1 MKFTWRGAGLAVL
14 LLLVRAGAE
23 PPPIRTWTSQSGAK
37 LEAGLVR
44 VDGPRVVLQSAD
56 GRQFQVLAT
65 QLSAGDQSYLKE
77 QGVAPAAAAADPA
90 PLPSAPPP
98 PPAGDLKPEW
108 APGEI
113 HGPVACKADEQ
124 FHYFVYV
131 PASLAPGEPAWPVMF
146 VMSPGG
152 GNAGGLKRYRA
163 AADLNGVVLALSQE
177 SRNNS
182 DSAGNAVRAMIEDAF
197 KRLPRA
203 DPAFAFASGFSG
215 GSRMSFLVA
224 DILPAK
230 LKGGILACGAA
241 THNPAWKPG
250 AQLPVYGLSG
260 TRCFN
265 RWDMACLM
273 EKNGDMRHLRFFP
286 GAHAWADE
294 DPLCDGMTWLMARA
308 HARASKTTAGKASA
322 ERWAARILAQA
333 RELAPADPVRAWRAI
348 DALQAASPGPPLAG
362 AIAQVRTGLQS
373 RPEIRTALA
382 AEKDVEAFWRK
393 HFKTNPMDCE
403 NNNGTEAA
411 AKDGATYAA
420 TYKGTPYEALFTEMG
435 QPTPKK

>member
-1 MKFTWRGAGLAVL
+1 MRSTRFGAGLATL
-14 LLLVRAGAE
+14 LFIVHAAAGEE
-23 PPPIRTWTSQSGAK
+23 PMRTWTSQSGAK

-44 VDGPRVVLQSAD
+44 IDGPRVVLKSAD
-56 GRQFQVLAT
+56 GRPFQVLAT
-65 QLSAGDQSYLKE
+65 QLSAEDQSYLKE
-77 QGVAPAAAAADPA
+77 QGVSPVAAGADPA
-90 PLPSAPPP
+90 PLPSVPPP

-108 APGEI
+108 APGET

-131 PASLAPGEPAWPVMF
+131 PASLAPGEPVWPVMF

-163 AADLNGVVLALSQE
+163 GAELNGVVLALSQE

-182 DSAGNAVRAMIEDAF
+182 ENAGNAVRAMIEDVF

-203 DPAFAFASGFSG
+203 DPAFTFASGFSG
-215 GSRMSFLVA
+215 GSRMSFLTA
-224 DILPAK
+224 ANLPAK

-241 THNPAWKPG
+241 THDPSWKPG

-273 EKNGDMRHLRFFP
+273 EKNEEMRHLRFFP

-294 DPLCDGMTWLMARA
+294 DLLCDGLTWLMARA
-308 HARASKTTAGKASA
+308 HAKAAKNATGKASA

-333 RELAPADPVRAWRAI
+333 RELAPSDPVRAWRAI
-348 DALQAASPGPPLAG
+348 DALKAANPGPPLAG

-373 RPEIRTALA
+373 RPEISTALA
-382 AEKDVEAFWRK
+382 AEKDVEVFWRK

-411 AKDGATYAA
+411 AKDGAKYAA
-420 TYKGTPYEALFTEMG
+420 TYKGTPYEALFSEMG
-435 QPTPKK
+435 QPAPKK